1 MTFLKLPLAQTAEI
15 IPLLQ
20 QHPVLNDIPEKSL
33 LPLLANGMFRSLE
46 PGEFLF
52 REREQARAW
61 WLLLEGE
68 LESLRHGTDGEE
80 RIFGQVSPHDLVAE
94 VLMFVPCGAFP
105 VSIRA
110 RTPCRLFQMQRQA
123 LHQLCE
129 REPRVAMRLLA
140 RASQRL
146 CRRIDE
152 VELLARSTGAQRLA
166 TYLLKQEEL
175 QGPRIELRLNQRQLA
190 ATLGLRAETLNR
202 LLSEWLQQGYVGGKR
217 RSWEIRNGAAL
228 DRIARGCA

>member
-1 MTFLKLPLAQTAEI
+1 MTFLKLSMMQI
-15 IPLLQ
+15 KNVIPVLQ
-20 QHPVLNDIPEKSL
+20 QDEVFSGIAEASL
-33 LPLLANGMFRSLE
+33 LPLLDSGFFRRLE
-46 PGEFLF
+46 SEEFLF
-52 REREQARAW
+52 REKERARAW

-68 LESLRHGTDGEE
+68 LEAMRHGADGEE
-80 RIFGQVSPHDLVAE
+80 RIFGHRNAPDLVAE
-94 VLMFVPCGAFP
+94 VLMFTPAGCYP

-110 RTPCRLFQMQRQA
+110 RSACLLFQMKRES

-152 VELLARSTGAQRLA
+152 VELMARGSGAQRLA
-166 TYLLKQEEL
+166 AYLLQQREQ
-175 QGPRIELRLNQRQLA
+175 QGMAIELRPNQRQLA

-202 LLSEWLQQGYVGGKR
+202 LLSDWLRQGYVSGKR
-217 RSWEIRNGAAL
+217 RNWQIIDAKAL
-228 DRIARGCA
+228 DAISQGCN